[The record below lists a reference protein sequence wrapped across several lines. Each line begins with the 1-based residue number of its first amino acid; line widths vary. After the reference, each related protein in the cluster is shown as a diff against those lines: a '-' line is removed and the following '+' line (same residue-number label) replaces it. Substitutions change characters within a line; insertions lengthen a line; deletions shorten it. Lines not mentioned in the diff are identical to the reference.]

1 MSWHYIDTASQV
13 WTHAAASSNSQQ
25 IDNATEM
32 WNYFRNLNYSE
43 QATAAIIGKA
53 QHESALNPAQWQ
65 YGGYVG
71 DMQDGYGLFQ
81 WDDASRYINVYCG
94 HYGYDRTNGYY
105 QCEWV
110 ETQTIGGLEGNQW
123 IPVPGVTPSSWDD
136 FKIST
141 DPPGDL
147 AITFARNWE
156 RGNWWGTAGQN
167 RRGNAEY
174 WYQYFTGTPP
184 QPPTPPGSGEA
195 LWFAV
200 FKLISKKKH
209 PVIGYARKTKN
220 GSVIK

>member
-13 WTHAAASSNSQQ
+13 WTHDAASSNSQQ

-32 WNYFRNLNYSE
+32 WNYFRSLNYSE
-43 QATAAIIGKA
+43 EATAAIIGNA

-71 DMQDGYGLFQ
+71 NMNDGYGLFQ
-81 WDDASRYINVYCG
+81 WDDASKYITTYCG
-94 HYGYDRTNGYY
+94 TYGYDRTDGYY
-105 QCEWV
+105 QCQWV
-110 ETQTIGGLEGNQW
+110 ETQTIGGLLGDQW
-123 IPVPGVTPSSWDD
+123 IPVPGVYPNTWND

-147 AITFARNWE
+147 AIVFAREWE

-167 RRGNAEY
+167 RRDNSEY

-184 QPPTPPGSGEA
+184 TPPTPPGDGAA
-195 LWFAV
+195 LWFGV
-200 FKLISKKKH
+200 FKILAKKKQQQ
-209 PVIGYARKTKN
+209 IIYLRRNRGGFR
-220 GSVIK
+220 